1 MGNLGE
7 DRREVLTREVLVG
20 PVGVG
25 GNNPLALIAGPCV
38 IEGEEH
44 LLQVAEQLQEVCGKL
59 GVPLVLKS
67 SYDKA
72 NRTSLRSFRG
82 PGLDR
87 GLEIL
92 GRVREKTG
100 LPVLTDVHEVAQVVP
115 VAEVADALQ
124 IPAFLCRQTDLL
136 VAAGESGR
144 AVNVKKGQF
153 LSPGEVPRM
162 VEKVVSTG
170 NHRLLITERGTS
182 FGYNNLVVDIRNLPI
197 VRALGYPV
205 VFDATHSLQLPGGAG
220 VASGGLREYIP
231 HLARA
236 AVAAGCDA
244 IFMEVHP
251 NPDRAPSDGA
261 TMWPLGEL
269 ERLLTQLLRIAAAV
283 REGDSRLI
291 P

>member
-1 MGNLGE
+1 ML
-7 DRREVLTREVLVG
+7 VREVLVG
-20 PVGVG
+20 SERVG
-25 GNNPLALIAGPCV
+25 GDNPLALIAGPCV
-38 IEGEEH
+38 IEGEEQ
-44 LLQVAEQLQEVCGKL
+44 LLMVAEHLQEICGRL
-59 GVPLVLKS
+59 GVPLILKS

-72 NRTSLRSFRG
+72 NRTSLQSFRG
-82 PGLDR
+82 PGLER
-87 GLEIL
+87 GLEVL
-92 GRVREKTG
+92 SRVRKKTG
-100 LPVLTDVHEVAQVVP
+100 LPVLTDVHEVTQVTP
-115 VAEVADALQ
+115 VAEVVDALQ

-136 VAAGESGR
+136 LAAGQSGR

-153 LSPGEVPRM
+153 LSPVEVPRV

-182 FGYNNLVVDIRNLPI
+182 FGYNNLVVDMRTLPI
-197 VRALGYPV
+197 IRTLGYPV
-205 VFDATHSLQLPGGAG
+205 VFDATHSLQLPGGTG
-220 VASGGLREYIP
+220 IASGGLRGYVP

-251 NPDRAPSDGA
+251 DPDRAPSDGA

-269 ERLLTQLLRIAAAV
+269 EPLLHQLLRIAAAV
-283 REGDSRLI
+283 REGDSRAT

>member
-1 MGNLGE
+1 M
-7 DRREVLTREVLVG
+7 LTREVPVG
-20 PVGVG
+20 PVRIG

-38 IEGEEH
+38 IEGEES
-44 LLQVAEQLQEVCGKL
+44 LIEVAEQLLEICTKVGI
-59 GVPLVLKS
+59 PLVLKS

-72 NRTSLRSFRG
+72 NRTSLKSFRG
-82 PGLDR
+82 PGIER

-92 GRVREKTG
+92 RRVKEKTG
-100 LPVLTDVHEVAQVVP
+100 LPVLTDVHEVAQVAP
-115 VAEVADALQ
+115 AAEVVDALQ

-136 VAAGESGR
+136 LAAGHSGR

-153 LSPGEVPRM
+153 LSPGEIPRV

-170 NHRLLITERGTS
+170 NHRLLITDRGTS
-182 FGYNNLVVDIRNLPI
+182 FGYNNLVVDMRALPI
-197 VRALGYPV
+197 MRALGYPV

-220 VASGGLREYIP
+220 VASGGLREYVP

-251 NPDRAPSDGA
+251 EPDRAPSDGP
-261 TMWPLGEL
+261 TMWPLREL
-269 ERLLTQLLRIAAAV
+269 ESLLEQLKRIEAALGG
-283 REGDSRLI
+283 R
-291 P
+291 

>member
-1 MGNLGE
+1 M
-7 DRREVLTREVLVG
+7 LTREVPVG
-20 PVGVG
+20 PVRIG

-38 IEGEEH
+38 IEGEES
-44 LLQVAEQLQEVCGKL
+44 LIEVAEQLLEICTKVGI
-59 GVPLVLKS
+59 PLVLKS

-72 NRTSLRSFRG
+72 NRTSLKSFRG
-82 PGLDR
+82 PGIER

-92 GRVREKTG
+92 RRVKEKTG
-100 LPVLTDVHEVAQVVP
+100 LPVLTDVHEVAQVAP
-115 VAEVADALQ
+115 AAEVVDALQ

-136 VAAGESGR
+136 LAAGHSGR

-153 LSPGEVPRM
+153 LSPGEIPRV

-182 FGYNNLVVDIRNLPI
+182 FGYNNLVVDMRALPI
-197 VRALGYPV
+197 MRALGYPV

-220 VASGGLREYIP
+220 VASGGLREYVP

-251 NPDRAPSDGA
+251 EPDRAPSDGP

-269 ERLLTQLLRIAAAV
+269 ESLLEQLKRIEAALGG
-283 REGDSRLI
+283 R
-291 P
+291 

>member
-1 MGNLGE
+1 M
-7 DRREVLTREVLVG
+7 TREVPVG
-20 PVGVG
+20 PVRIG

-38 IEGEEH
+38 IEGEES
-44 LLQVAEQLQEVCGKL
+44 LIEVAEQLLEICTKVGI
-59 GVPLVLKS
+59 PLVLKS

-72 NRTSLRSFRG
+72 NRTSLKSFRG
-82 PGLDR
+82 PGIER

-92 GRVREKTG
+92 RRVKEKTG
-100 LPVLTDVHEVAQVVP
+100 LPVLTDVHEVAQVAP
-115 VAEVADALQ
+115 AAEVVDALQ

-136 VAAGESGR
+136 LAAGHSGR

-153 LSPGEVPRM
+153 LSPGEIPRV

-182 FGYNNLVVDIRNLPI
+182 FGYNNLVVDMRALPI
-197 VRALGYPV
+197 MRALGYPV

-220 VASGGLREYIP
+220 VASGGLREYVP

-251 NPDRAPSDGA
+251 EPDRAPSDGP
-261 TMWPLGEL
+261 TMWPLREL
-269 ERLLTQLLRIAAAV
+269 ESLLEQLKRIEAALGG
-283 REGDSRLI
+283 R
-291 P
+291 